1 MLPCY
6 KASQLYSAWPS
17 STAIATWNV
26 EFWCRILQPLNGPK
40 PTKKAVIHTL
50 FIHLVSTWNMLPN
63 IKLKDYMQPR
73 IHGSFTWPTGCSQE
87 CTQLLRVASGCS
99 KLWLPRVVWVHLPEQ
114 IKVFF
119 SCLLFSTSFRTL
131 VFWAVLFVATQVGA
145 VERAVTALE
154 GVKCPWQLKSFV
166 LWRVEQVMNSWTVSF
181 WVPFES
187 QSTCFLF
194 FLSVICSTYVD
205 FWL

>member
-63 IKLKDYMQPR
+63 IKFKDYMQPR

-99 KLWLPRVVWVHLPEQ
+99 KLWLPRVVWVHLPKQ

-119 SCLLFSTSFRTL
+119 SCLLFRTSFRTP
-131 VFWAVLFVATQVGA
+131 VFWRFCLLPLRW
-145 VERAVTALE
+145 ER
-154 GVKCPWQLKSFV
+154 WNV
-166 LWRVEQVMNSWTVSF
+166 LWPLWKGSSALGRKRVWWFEGLRKVMNSWVCGFLWIPKYLFSF
-181 WVPFES
+181 
-187 QSTCFLF
+187 L

>member
-50 FIHLVSTWNMLPN
+50 FTHLVSTWNMLPN
-63 IKLKDYMQPR
+63 IKFKDYMQPW
-73 IHGSFTWPTGCSQE
+73 IHGSFTWPTGCSQG

-99 KLWLPRVVWVHLPEQ
+99 KLWLPRVVWVHLPKQ

-119 SCLLFSTSFRTL
+119 HASFSGLHSGLLFFGG
-131 VFWAVLFVATQVGA
+131 FVCCHSGGSGGTCCDRFGRGQVPLAEKEFG
-145 VERAVTALE
+145 
-154 GVKCPWQLKSFV
+154 GLKG
-166 LWRVEQVMNSWTVSF
+166 WGRSWTHEFVGS
-181 WVPFES
+181 FES
-187 QSTCFLF
+187 QSTCFF
-194 FLSVICSTYVD
+194 SLSN
-205 FWL
+205 L